1 MSQTQELRGL
11 AFAVAYRM
19 LGSVAE
25 AEDVTQ
31 EALLRLHDA
40 SGVENPEAF
49 LTTVTTRLAID
60 VLRSA
65 RVRRE
70 TYTGSWLP
78 EPLVEDDAERRVE
91 DEEAV
96 SLAFLVLLERLNP
109 DERAV
114 LVLRESF
121 DYEYADIAEI
131 LGISAANARQI
142 LSRARRR
149 VADERPRF
157 DPDPGERRALAARF
171 LDAARNGDMEGLVA
185 MLAPDAL
192 MVGDGGGKAR
202 SLPAPLQAPPT
213 SPARSWRSGAW
224 ASGGARRSSRRSST
238 ASRASAP
245 SPPTGSSSTSWR
257 SRSRAASS
265 AGSTRCS
272 IPTSSGTSAR
282 CRTWAYGRASAR
294 SEASSRSRSRIVVRS
309 AFQRTCPDPTFRKP
323 GWRRLDRQPE
333 EEGDVPV
340 RPTPPDDACHP
351 HGAGPCQTAYCSHAQ
366 HAEHQLPPR
375 DGSLPPRRRGSRG
388 PPALG
393 HPGVVS

>member
-1 MSQTQELRGL
+1 VEELRSL
-11 AFAVAYRM
+11 AFAIAYRM
-19 LGSVAE
+19 LGSVTE

-40 SGVENPEAF
+40 SGVENREAF

-70 TYTGSWLP
+70 AYSGDWLP
-78 EPLVEDDAERRVE
+78 EPLVESDAERRVE

-96 SLAFLVLLERLNP
+96 SLAFLVLLERLSP

-157 DPDPGERRALAARF
+157 DPDPGVRHALAARF
-171 LDAARNGDMEGLVA
+171 LDAARNGDMDGLVA
-185 MLAPDAL
+185 LLAPDAV

-202 SLPAPLQAPPT
+202 SLPGPLHGAPAIARALIQFGVLGERWGATYEPALVNGQPGFRFLAPDGRLINVV
-213 SPARSWRSGAW
+213 ALEIE
-224 ASGGARRSSRRSST
+224 GG
-238 ASRASAP
+238 
-245 SPPTGSSSTSWR
+245 
-257 SRSRAASS
+257 
-265 AGSTRCS
+265 
-272 IPTSSGTSAR
+272 
-282 CRTWAYGRASAR
+282 
-294 SEASSRSRSRIVVRS
+294 VVRRIHS
-309 AFQRTCPDPTFRKP
+309 ILNPDKLGHLGPLSDLGLRP
-323 GWRRLDRQPE
+323 S
-333 EEGDVPV
+333 V
-340 RPTPPDDACHP
+340 RSTPPA
-351 HGAGPCQTAYCSHAQ
+351 
-366 HAEHQLPPR
+366 
-375 DGSLPPRRRGSRG
+375 
-388 PPALG
+388 
-393 HPGVVS
+393 